1 MTSNA
6 PDPAIKRMKA
16 PQRSSPSGS
25 IFPAARL
32 LLCDDQRLVRIRVR
46 QILQPLDIFEVVGLA
61 EDGRSAVSMALQLM
75 PDIILMDVCMPELDG
90 IQATSRILA
99 QAPDIRVLGYSSDLT
114 EETAKRMLMA
124 GAHACV
130 SKTGDAAELVDALTR
145 VLAGERFITIKK
157 DDSCTKPGRD

>member
-75 PDIILMDVCMPELDG
+75 PDIILMDMSMPEMDG
-90 IQATSRILA
+90 LTAT
-99 QAPDIRVLGYSSDLT
+99 
-114 EETAKRMLMA
+114 RMLR
-124 GAHACV
+124 GIDHLRDV
-130 SKTGDAAELVDALTR
+130 PIVALTANAMEGDKEKSLEAGCTGYIR
-145 VLAGERFITIKK
+145 KPVDVDKLPDEVLHYIR
-157 DDSCTKPGRD
+157 SRR